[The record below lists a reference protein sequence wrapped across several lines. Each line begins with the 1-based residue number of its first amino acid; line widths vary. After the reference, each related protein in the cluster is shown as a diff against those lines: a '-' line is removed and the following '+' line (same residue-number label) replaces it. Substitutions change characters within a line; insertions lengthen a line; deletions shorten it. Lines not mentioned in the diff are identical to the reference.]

1 MSIALRL
8 TGAAPRGGRS
18 QLQLHRPAEGVAN
31 STRWLINGFPA
42 TVLIWSAEEWA
53 RMIDRPEHAQQ
64 SPSGLWCLLKFD

>member
-8 TGAAPRGGRS
+8 TGTAQRGGRS
-18 QLQLHRPAEGVAN
+18 KLQLHRPAGAVAS

-53 RMIDRPEHAQQ
+53 GLADRPEDAQQ
-64 SPSGLWCLLKFD
+64 SASGLWCLLKFD